1 MARRGT
7 PELMRGLNRTMV
19 INVVREHG
27 LVSRAD
33 LSRYTALSPASVSVI
48 VADLIEEGVLREDGH
63 AIGDIG
69 RPGRLLRFGD
79 SLLFVGCDLA
89 SSEGLRMGL
98 MRLSGEV
105 VETRVLNITSRRP
118 TTERVARLLADYIVD
133 AAARFGPARI
143 AGIGVGV
150 PGVVNANTGYV
161 EFAPLLG
168 WNDADFGLLLR
179 DYLGIPVSV
188 DNDVALSLAAEVDR
202 GAATKARE
210 AVLIEF
216 AEGVGGAVLLDGRIH
231 RGRGA
236 AGEMGH
242 MVPYV
247 DLAPKKYSGI
257 GALEHMIFELV
268 ADEARRRSVDPSRY
282 KDQTARLV
290 HRLRRSPGR
299 FEFSADIFDRLTRT
313 IGAAV
318 ASSIAVLDPEVV
330 LLSGWIESAG
340 PGTIDRV
347 SEHAAAL
354 LPSVPPIQFSAIGN
368 DRVVV
373 GAALAARRTMLSD
386 LAVVESTQYVSHP
399 LEGNNDNQ

>member
-1 MARRGT
+1 
-7 PELMRGLNRTMV
+7 MV
-19 INVVREHG
+19 
-27 LVSRAD
+27 
-33 LSRYTALSPASVSVI
+33 
-48 VADLIEEGVLREDGH
+48 
-63 AIGDIG
+63 
-69 RPGRLLRFGD
+69 
-79 SLLFVGCDLA
+79 
-89 SSEGLRMGL
+89 
-98 MRLSGEV
+98 
-105 VETRVLNITSRRP
+105 NITPRRP

-133 AAARFGPARI
+133 ATARFGPARV

-202 GAATKARE
+202 GAATKARSRPHR
-210 AVLIEF
+210 VRR
-216 AEGVGGAVLLDGRIH
+216 GCWRRCPTGREIH

-242 MVPYV
+242 MVPCV
-247 DLAPKKYSGI
+247 DMAPKKYGGI
-257 GALEHMIFELV
+257 GVLEHMVFDLV
-268 ADEARRRSVDPSRY
+268 AEEARRRSVDPSRY

-290 HRLRRSPGR
+290 HRIRRSPGR
-299 FEFSADIFDRLTRT
+299 FEFATDVFDRLTRT
-313 IGAAV
+313 IGAVV

-340 PGTIDRV
+340 PGVIDRV
-347 SEHAAAL
+347 TDHAAAL

-368 DRVVV
+368 DRVVI
-373 GAALAARRTMLSD
+373 GAALSARRTMLAD
-386 LAVVESTQYVSHP
+386 LAVVESTPYVSHP
-399 LEGNNDNQ
+399 LESNNDNQ